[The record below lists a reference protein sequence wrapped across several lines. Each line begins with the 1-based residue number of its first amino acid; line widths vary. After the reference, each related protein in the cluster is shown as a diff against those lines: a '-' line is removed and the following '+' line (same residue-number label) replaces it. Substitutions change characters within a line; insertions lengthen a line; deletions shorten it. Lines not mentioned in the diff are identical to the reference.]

1 MRMKSWLKV
10 AFAGVPATWTVCRGV
25 AVAALSLV
33 TSSVMAQAPAVELK
47 AGDMAPAFSL
57 QGSDGKTHTLAEHR
71 GKRAVVLAW
80 FPKAFTA
87 G

>member
-1 MRMKSWLKV
+1 MRMKFWLKV
-10 AFAGVPATWTVCRGV
+10 AAG
-25 AVAALSLV
+25 AALSLV
-33 TSSVMAQAPAVELK
+33 TSSVTAQVPSVELK
-47 AGDMAPAFSL
+47 AGDMAPGFSL